1 MNNILVWQNNEAIIH
16 THDTVFTSTTKP
28 VLSFAYDELY
38 CEQPT
43 SAYFYTAHGRQFSLT
58 DEQIQECL
66 DFCED
71 FYSNGDYNVYAY
83 DPIDYNLFK
92 GFLLKSECVSKGY
105 KYVVDKAPE
114 NLTASWNEI
123 SQEWITYY
131 AVITENGT
139 LIKDIATTAC
149 DKCVVFLT
157 KEEFHKLPIREHD
170 TDSWDFTTETWVD
183 KRDLAQLR
191 KNSILKIRNSFEAV
205 RWKAISEFVPVY
217 EQDTWRIQLAE
228 AQAFL
233 ELGSEADTPYID
245 TFLNERSDI
254 TKPSKAELVQ
264 DILENHALYV
274 KAMARVNAKQW
285 DFMKAIDTAD
295 TGYTVDAVM
304 RNMHIYVQD
313 RLSV

>member
-1 MNNILVWQNNEAIIH
+1 MNKILVWQNNEAIIH
-16 THDTVFTSTTKP
+16 THNTVFTSTIKP
-28 VLSFAYDELY
+28 VLSFVYDELY

-58 DEQIQECL
+58 DEQIQECFA
-66 DFCED
+66 FCEN
-71 FYSNGDYNVYAY
+71 FYENGDYNVYAY
-83 DPIDYNLFK
+83 DPSDYNLFK
-92 GFLLKSECVSKGY
+92 GFLLKSECIAKDY

-114 NLTASWNEI
+114 NLTASWNEA

-157 KEEFHKLPIREHD
+157 KEEFHKLPVREHD
-170 TDSWDFTTETWVD
+170 TDSWDFATESWVD
-183 KRDLAQLR
+183 KRDLTQLR

-245 TFLNERSDI
+245 TFLSERSDI

-295 TGYTVDAVM
+295 TGYAVDAVM
-304 RNMHIYVQD
+304 RDMHIYVQD